1 MKKMFFNP
9 ILKTVL
15 NQCSKRSKKWPKR
28 NAKNGGNHM
37 QQLTKTKHIM
47 AALLFLGSFVAWS
60 NGNVDIKNEAFK
72 ESEVVAK
79 NGSKTK
85 ALVPVTK
92 VVPGEEV
99 LYVITYQNK
108 GTEVATDVV
117 ITNPIP
123 KHMTY
128 KAQESEKSDIKAELS
143 VDGGKKWGDL
153 ANLKITDKL
162 RKVRPAPPSD
172 VTHVRWTVAGAV
184 KPNEEGKV
192 RLKAVLN

>member
-1 MKKMFFNP
+1 MK
-9 ILKTVL
+9 
-15 NQCSKRSKKWPKR
+15 
-28 NAKNGGNHM
+28 H
-37 QQLTKTKHIM
+37 LTKTKHIM
-47 AALLFLGSFVAWS
+47 AALLFLGSLVAWS
-60 NGNVDIKNEAFK
+60 NGSVDLKNEAFLEK
-72 ESEVVAK
+72 EVVAQ

-85 ALVPVTK
+85 ALVPVSK

-99 LYVITYQNK
+99 LYVITYHNK

-128 KAQESEKSDIKAELS
+128 KTQDSEKSEIKAELS

-162 RKVRPAPPSD
+162 RKVRPALPSD
-172 VTHVRWTVAGAV
+172 VTHVRWIIAGAIQ
-184 KPNEEGKV
+184 PNEKGKV
-192 RLKAVLN
+192 RLKAILN